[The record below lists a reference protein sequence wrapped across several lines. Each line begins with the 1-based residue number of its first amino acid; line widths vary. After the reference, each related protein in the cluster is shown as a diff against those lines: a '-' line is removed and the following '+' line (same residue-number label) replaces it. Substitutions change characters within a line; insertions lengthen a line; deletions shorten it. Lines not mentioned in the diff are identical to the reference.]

1 MNVYFVRHGYA
12 YHNKLSEEIGDRA
25 YFDERTEDAPLLEKG
40 IEQAN
45 IAGKEIS
52 NIHFDYV
59 FCSPSLR
66 CIETLENLFDDKIRY
81 IHLLDD
87 LMEPQGEHICN
98 KRKNIE
104 ELEEFC
110 SKQRNN
116 YNILNIS
123 KKYNFEIETYENF
136 INRTKEFYNKIL
148 NLKTDSVQNILVIS
162 HHDWIKT
169 FFKNLNIDYYPKN
182 CEIKKIIL

>member
-12 YHNKLSEEIGDRA
+12 YHNKLSEEIGDEA
-25 YFDERTEDAPLLEKG
+25 YFDKRTEDAPLLEKG

-45 IAGKEIS
+45 IAGKEIN
-52 NIHFDYV
+52 NIQFDYI
-59 FCSPSLR
+59 FCSPSRR
-66 CIETLENLFDDKIRY
+66 CIETLENLFDDKFRY

-87 LMEPQGEHICN
+87 LMEPQGKHICN
-98 KRKNIE
+98 KRKNKKDLQDYCTNLKYAYNTVNIE
-104 ELEEFC
+104 DD
-110 SKQRNN
+110 
-116 YNILNIS
+116 
-123 KKYNFEIETYENF
+123 YNFKESKSF
-136 INRTKEFYNKIL
+136 MGRTKKFYNKIL
-148 NLKTDSVQNILVIS
+148 DYKKDSIQNILVIS